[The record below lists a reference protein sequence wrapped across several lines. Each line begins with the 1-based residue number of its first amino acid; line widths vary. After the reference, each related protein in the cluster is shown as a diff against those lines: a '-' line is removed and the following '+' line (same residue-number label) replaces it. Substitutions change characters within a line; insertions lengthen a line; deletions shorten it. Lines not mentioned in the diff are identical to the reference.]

1 MVKPALRAALRSEGS
16 AAHTR
21 ATPQNGAPR
30 KRAPRRKTR
39 IALAMAGGGPLGAI
53 YEIGALNALTETIDG
68 LDLNGIDMYVGV
80 SAGGIIGAGL
90 ANGITPRDMCA
101 MFIEPA
107 EPDTRPAPETAHD
120 RQMATSTAASGFPPV
135 SATAAE
141 GARHSTPLERFDP
154 AVLMR
159 PALDEYGKRL
169 RKVPGLLV
177 QSAWHYLTDRRGRG
191 WFDSF
196 GRLTQAIPA
205 GLFSNQGLLDFLTTA
220 FNQPGRS
227 NDFRDLK
234 AKLFL
239 VATDLDSGAAVAFG
253 APGHDHVPIAHAA
266 VASAALPGL
275 FPPVEIDGR
284 YYLDGAL
291 KRTLHAS
298 IALKAGAD
306 LVLCLNPIV
315 PYDDRVAMAGATT
328 HHSGNA
334 VAHAAA
340 QPGTIPAAGGRRK
353 TARHLIDGGLPVVL
367 SQTLRAMV
375 HSRMEIGMRQ
385 YDDDYGHA
393 DVVLFEPNAAD
404 ADMFFTNAFSYS
416 SRRRLCEHAYQRTR
430 AELWQRRDELQPILA
445 RHGLTLNLEVLL
457 DRSRRLVRRAP
468 PVTKKRLLPALFAAR
483 QPLPLTTVTARL
495 SASLAQID
503 HLVQVRLAQRAST
516 ALQPAATSGIG
527 MR

>member
-1 MVKPALRAALRSEGS
+1 MVKSAPRAILKS
-16 AAHTR
+16 
-21 ATPQNGAPR
+21 APR

-53 YEIGALNALTETIDG
+53 YEIGALNALSEAIDG
-68 LDLNGIDMYVGV
+68 LDLNGMDMYVGV

-101 MFIEPA
+101 MFIESEA
-107 EPDTRPAPETAHD
+107 D
-120 RQMATSTAASGFPPV
+120 RSRATP
-135 SATAAE
+135 
-141 GARHSTPLERFDP
+141 ERFDP

-169 RKVPGLLV
+169 RKVPGLLA
-177 QSAWHYLTDRRGRG
+177 QAAWHYLTDRRGRG

-234 AKLFL
+234 ATLFL

-253 APGHDHVPIAHAA
+253 APGHDHVPIARAA
-266 VASAALPGL
+266 AASAALPGL

-284 YYLDGAL
+284 CYLDGAL
-291 KRTLHAS
+291 RRTLHAS

-315 PYDDRVAMAGATT
+315 PYDDRVALAGA
-328 HHSGNA
+328 NA
-334 VAHAAA
+334 HPPANAAAQSAAHPAAQSAA
-340 QPGTIPAAGGRRK
+340 QPGTIPPAGERRRS
-353 TARHLIDGGLPVVL
+353 ARHLIDGGLPVVL

-416 SRRRLCEHAYQRTR
+416 NRRRMCEHAYQRTR
-430 AELWQRRDELQPILA
+430 AELWLRRDELQPILA
-445 RHGLTLNLEVLL
+445 RHGLTLNLDVLL

-468 PVTKKRLLPALFAAR
+468 PASPKRLLRALLAAR
-483 QPLPLTTVTARL
+483 QPLPLTAVTARL

-503 HLVQVRLAQRAST
+503 HLVQVRRAQQTSDARQRA
-516 ALQPAATSGIG
+516 APSGKG
-527 MR
+527 SAGAP